1 MLAEI
6 NKRVLSQCVCKEGI
20 VRDVP
25 ASEIM
30 LVPAAW
36 LKWVPWLR
44 TDELTVEGTGNSDQQ
59 LTRG

>member
-25 ASEIM
+25 ASDNAGASCLAEVGP
-30 LVPAAW
+30 LVEDRR
-36 LKWVPWLR
+36 VGR
-44 TDELTVEGTGNSDQQ
+44 
-59 LTRG
+59 RGHWK